1 MDNFTFAIR
10 ASKQNS
16 SLNCLLGVFFGE
28 NIIFENKQV
37 KSDNKID
44 EMSFFMKRVKE
55 FDQVCTDNI
64 VFRLHY
70 KATVNLLVAASL
82 VLTINQLIGDPI
94 DYIAEDD
101 IPRGKISNICNL
113 LVYSIFESVSLLK
126 ETDND
131 CKNLLRFL
139 KINKTSEWD
148 IVNNG

>member
-1 MDNFTFAIR
+1 VDNFTFAIR

-16 SLNCLLGVFFGE
+16 SLNCLLGVLFGE

-44 EMSFFMKRVKE
+44 EMSFFIKRVKE

-94 DYIAEDD
+94 DFIAEND
-101 IPRGKISNICNL
+101 IPRGKISSICYL
-113 LVYSIFESVSLLK
+113 LVYSILESVS
-126 ETDND
+126 
-131 CKNLLRFL
+131 FL
-139 KINKTSEWD
+139 TTIVKTC
-148 IVNNG
+148 